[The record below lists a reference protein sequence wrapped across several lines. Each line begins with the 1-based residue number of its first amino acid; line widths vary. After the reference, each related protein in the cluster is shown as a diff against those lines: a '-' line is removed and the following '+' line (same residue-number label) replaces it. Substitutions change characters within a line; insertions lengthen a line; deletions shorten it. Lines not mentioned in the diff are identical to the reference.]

1 MLLICIIVRFFIS
14 NASTYLANIQSFRPL
29 SKQISQNLPA
39 LVSDGAEHLVSLVGP
54 VARLHKL
61 DPAAESG
68 LRT

>member
-61 DPAAESG
+61 DPAAKSG